1 MSFRTFFSGCKIKT
15 KHIEYQIPRGETAAV
30 DTGLKNPQ
38 KVRFREGNTVPTT
51 VHPEWLKVM
60 IFFEIYSNRA
70 LCFSNEKKTFKNHL
84 FQPLAI
90 RCK

>member
-15 KHIEYQIPRGETAAV
+15 KHIEYQIPRGDGGCGHWA
-30 DTGLKNPQ
+30 KNPQ
-38 KVRFREGNTVPTT
+38 KVRFREGNIVPTT

-70 LCFSNEKKTFKNHL
+70 LCLSNEKKN
-84 FQPLAI
+84 I
-90 RCK
+90 